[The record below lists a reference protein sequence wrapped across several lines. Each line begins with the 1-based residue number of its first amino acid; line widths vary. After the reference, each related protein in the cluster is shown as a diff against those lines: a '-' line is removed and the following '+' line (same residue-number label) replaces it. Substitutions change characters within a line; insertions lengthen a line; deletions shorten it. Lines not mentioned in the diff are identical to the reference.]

1 MAHLRGPTSNTISP
15 HITSLNHLTLA
26 SHNRST
32 SLSPLDSP
40 WGDVASLARSR
51 LEANDFQSN
60 AQVETNPCPP
70 SFGTSLSGL
79 GIRFVDPLNIF
90 SKQDVE
96 RTRTPHAQS
105 QADGTDGGQVQ
116 TCQQHQD
123 GFAQY
128 SEPYFPHLWSPPPS
142 LSTSRLGANDLARSH
157 SLPGDNVLSHGPNSS
172 VATWSFDSL
181 AAASGIPTHTLA
193 EQLSSTADLALQY
206 MTDGHQSS
214 FSSLVDLDLSN
225 DDRRVDWP
233 VLPPFKNDGTYL
245 LETTE
250 RKSISSVSE
259 AAVGINPVDLMGDV
273 FYDSD
278 QSRISFPLSASLSSS
293 SRNSMDGPAPP
304 AHTGMRKTRKAHDI
318 LCDIR
323 VNQDN
328 PAPSFASGEHHI
340 SQQAESDSDK
350 ENSDYEQSAQD
361 PSSRESSPF
370 PSPRPRK
377 RPHAKKARRPTQK
390 IPLLKSVLSPPK
402 PRPIKT
408 HVDSADINLGTPVF
422 DAHKGIYLEDLEA
435 KAERY
440 RLRNPGQTFDN
451 NWLVSFAGKLSSQ
464 GELVNEYRCY
474 VVGCTQTNKRRDH
487 ILIHIGGHLD
497 QRPFE
502 CSYW

>member
-1 MAHLRGPTSNTISP
+1 M
-15 HITSLNHLTLA
+15 
-26 SHNRST
+26 
-32 SLSPLDSP
+32 
-40 WGDVASLARSR
+40 ASLARSR

-60 AQVETNPCPP
+60 AQVQTDPCSP
-70 SFGTSLSGL
+70 SFGTSFSGL
-79 GIRFVDPLNIF
+79 GIRFIDPLNIS
-90 SKQDVE
+90 SKRDTE
-96 RTRTPHAQS
+96 RTRTPRAQS
-105 QADGTDGGQVQ
+105 QTNGTDGGQVQ
-116 TCQQHQD
+116 TCRQHPD
-123 GFAQY
+123 GFAQC
-128 SEPYFPHLWSPPPS
+128 SEPYFPRVWSPLPS
-142 LSTSRLGANDLARSH
+142 LSMCRLGGNDLARSAPR
-157 SLPGDNVLSHGPNSS
+157 SLHGDNVVSHGPNSNDG
-172 VATWSFDSL
+172 AWSFDSL
-181 AAASGIPTHTLA
+181 AAASGISTHTLA

-225 DDRRVDWP
+225 GVYVNDDRRVDWP
-233 VLPPFKNDGTYL
+233 VLPPFKNDGTYT

-250 RKSISSVSE
+250 RKSVSSVSE
-259 AAVGINPVDLMGDV
+259 AAVGINPLDLMGDSV

-278 QSRISFPLSASLSSS
+278 QSRTSLPLSASLSSS
-293 SRNSMDGPAPP
+293 SRNSMDGPAPL
-304 AHTGMRKTRKAHDI
+304 AHTEKRKTKRAHDI

-323 VNQDN
+323 VDQHNVVTSS
-328 PAPSFASGEHHI
+328 AGGERHA

-350 ENSDYEQSAQD
+350 ENSDYEQPAQD
-361 PSSRESSPF
+361 ASSQESSPF

-377 RPHAKKARRPTQK
+377 RPHAKKAKRPTRK

-402 PRPIKT
+402 PRPVKAQ
-408 HVDSADINLGTPVF
+408 VDSADINLGTPVF
-422 DAHKGIYLEDLEA
+422 DAHRGIYLEDLEA

-440 RLRNPGQTFDN
+440 RLRNPGRTFDN

-464 GELVNEYRCY
+464 GELLNEFRCY